1 MRGVL
6 MVLSLLATTVGVVAI
21 ARGIL
26 DQTFDNNTLIV
37 SGTIS
42 AGTGLALLALAAIV
56 EQFSRISEGI
66 ERGTLDL
73 RPPESATHISAQ
85 TTTVGP
91 PPLPT
96 WEPDRNEDTTPRAQP
111 PPFPGQPRTPAP
123 LAMEPPVVEVPDEA
137 PLSSRPP
144 DQMATPAATFVRR
157 EITSTPFQRS
167 DPGEQPRD
175 RPQPTT
181 QPRPLG
187 SKAKA
192 TEFRP
197 GGPAIAAILKSGV
210 IDGRPYTLYADGSIV
225 VDLPQG
231 RMKFASAEA
240 LRLHIEKKT

>member
-1 MRGVL
+1 MRLVL

-21 ARGIL
+21 AWGIFN
-26 DQTFDNNTLIV
+26 QTFDNNALIV
-37 SGTIS
+37 SGSIS
-42 AGTGLALLALAAIV
+42 AGTGLALFALAAIV

-73 RPPESATHISAQ
+73 RHSPESATHTTAQ

-123 LAMEPPVVEVPDEA
+123 LAMEPPVIAVPDEA

-144 DQMATPAATFVRR
+144 GPMATPAATFVRR

-181 QPRPLG
+181 RPRPLG
-187 SKAKA
+187 SKA
-192 TEFRP
+192 TGFRP

-210 IDGRPYTLYADGSIV
+210 IAGRPYTLYADGSIV

>member
-1 MRGVL
+1 MRLL

-21 ARGIL
+21 AWGIFN
-26 DQTFDNNTLIV
+26 QTFDNPTLIV
-37 SGTIS
+37 SGSIS
-42 AGTGLALLALAAIV
+42 AGTGLALFALAAIV

-73 RPPESATHISAQ
+73 RHSPESATHTTAQ
-85 TTTVGP
+85 TTTVRP

-111 PPFPGQPRTPAP
+111 APFPGQPRMPAP
-123 LAMEPPVVEVPDEA
+123 LAMDPPVIEVPDEA

-144 DQMATPAATFVRR
+144 GPMATPAA
-157 EITSTPFQRS
+157 TSTPFQRS

-181 QPRPLG
+181 RPRPLG
-187 SKAKA
+187 SKA
-192 TEFRP
+192 TGFRP

>member
-1 MRGVL
+1 M
-6 MVLSLLATTVGVVAI
+6 
-21 ARGIL
+21 
-26 DQTFDNNTLIV
+26 
-37 SGTIS
+37 
-42 AGTGLALLALAAIV
+42 
-56 EQFSRISEGI
+56 
-66 ERGTLDL
+66 
-73 RPPESATHISAQ
+73 
-85 TTTVGP
+85 
-91 PPLPT
+91 
-96 WEPDRNEDTTPRAQP
+96 
-111 PPFPGQPRTPAP
+111 PAP
-123 LAMEPPVVEVPDEA
+123 LAMEPPVIEVPDEA

-144 DQMATPAATFVRR
+144 GPMATPAATFVRR

-181 QPRPLG
+181 RPRPLG
-187 SKAKA
+187 SKA

-210 IDGRPYTLYADGSIV
+210 IDGRHYTLYADGSIV

>member
-1 MRGVL
+1 MRLVL

-21 ARGIL
+21 AWGIFN
-26 DQTFDNNTLIV
+26 QTFDNNALIV
-37 SGTIS
+37 SGSIS
-42 AGTGLALLALAAIV
+42 AGTGLALFALAAIV

-73 RPPESATHISAQ
+73 RHSHTTAQ

-96 WEPDRNEDTTPRAQP
+96 WEPGRNEDTTPRAQP
-111 PPFPGQPRTPAP
+111 PPFPEQPRMPAP
-123 LAMEPPVVEVPDEA
+123 LAMEPPVIEVPDEA

-144 DQMATPAATFVRR
+144 GPMATPAATFVRR

-167 DPGEQPRD
+167 GSGEQPRD

-187 SKAKA
+187 SKA
-192 TEFRP
+192 TGFRP

-210 IDGRPYTLYADGSIV
+210 IDGRHYTLYADGSIV

>member
-1 MRGVL
+1 MRVVL
-6 MVLSLLATTVGVVAI
+6 MVLSLLATTVGVGAI
-21 ARGIL
+21 AWGIFN
-26 DQTFDNNTLIV
+26 QTFDNNTLIV

-42 AGTGLALLALAAIV
+42 AATGLALIALAAIV
-56 EQFSRISEGI
+56 EQFRHLSESI
-66 ERGTLDL
+66 EGGTLDL
-73 RPPESATHISAQ
+73 RHSPESATHTTAQ
-85 TTTVGP
+85 TNTVGP

-111 PPFPGQPRTPAP
+111 PPFPEQPRMPAP
-123 LAMEPPVVEVPDEA
+123 LAMEPPVIEVPDEA

-144 DQMATPAATFVRR
+144 GPMATPAATFVRR

-167 DPGEQPRD
+167 GSGEQPRD

-181 QPRPLG
+181 RPRPLG
-187 SKAKA
+187 SKA

-225 VDLPQG
+225 VDLPRG